1 MGLITNFTG
10 HPCLALPCGF
20 RQTPTRT
27 MRGLGM
33 PVATAE
39 GPSHRVPH
47 SVWLWGRL
55 FEEGPILRVGRALEQ
70 RFGFAGSRPPGC
82 E

>member
-1 MGLITNFTG
+1 
-10 HPCLALPCGF
+10 
-20 RQTPTRT
+20 
-27 MRGLGM
+27 M